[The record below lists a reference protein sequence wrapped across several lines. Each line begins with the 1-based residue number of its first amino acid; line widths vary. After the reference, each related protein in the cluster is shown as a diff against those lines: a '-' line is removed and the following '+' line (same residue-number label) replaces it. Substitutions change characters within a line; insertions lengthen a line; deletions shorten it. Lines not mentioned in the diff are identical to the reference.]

1 MRLTKKE
8 ARKLGLVENSPV
20 EARQKPVARRQSKS
34 GGAGVPRAG
43 RAERTGLSTLIRLG
57 WSVQSPDSVQHR
69 LYVIGRPDLD
79 TGLCAD
85 ELTACL
91 VAKAL
96 EQLR

>member
-8 ARKLGLVENSPV
+8 AKKLGLVENVP
-20 EARQKPVARRQSKS
+20 AKATQQPVARRQPTAASLS
-34 GGAGVPRAG
+34 IPRAG

-57 WSVQSPDSVQHR
+57 WSVQSPDSVRHR

-91 VAKAL
+91 AAKAL